1 MDTLHLSPLTLTAL
15 ALTAPDISLAA
26 NASRRAEPQVF
37 DLATDLADEFL
48 ADDAD
53 SPLTT

>member
-26 NASRRAEPQVF
+26 NSTRRAEPQVF

-53 SPLTT
+53 STLTT